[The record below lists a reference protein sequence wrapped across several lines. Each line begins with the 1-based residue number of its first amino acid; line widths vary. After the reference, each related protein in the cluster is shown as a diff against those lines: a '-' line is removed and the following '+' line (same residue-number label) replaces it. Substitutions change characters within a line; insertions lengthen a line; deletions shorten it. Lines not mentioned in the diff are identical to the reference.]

1 MRRMPPLVPTSAS
14 TTEHLARPPDL
25 RGAWCTRQI
34 HHATKTN
41 TIYNRDNNNLNTNT
55 IGREMN
61 ISKMASFRIDLEAEK
76 RPKDISSLPSVAQK
90 SCNCPPIFAPAFTPK
105 LLGSYTTKQ
114 VPDNSGGFSR
124 YLRLTEMEN
133 LFVATLTVLVCF
145 PTWKRSKI
153 HEATPAFVK
162 AVHGEIRISVVSPTI
177 VTVY

>member
-1 MRRMPPLVPTSAS
+1 MLQ
-14 TTEHLARPPDL
+14 
-25 RGAWCTRQI
+25 RQI

-55 IGREMN
+55 IGREIN
-61 ISKMASFRIDLEAEK
+61 ISQKWHLVDWIEKQRKDQKTLHHCHQLHKNPATVPPSLHLHSRKM
-76 RPKDISSLPSVAQK
+76 
-90 SCNCPPIFAPAFTPK
+90 PK

-177 VTVY
+177 VTVYW

>member
-1 MRRMPPLVPTSAS
+1 MPPLVPTSAS
-14 TTEHLARPPDL
+14 TTEHLARPPNL
-25 RGAWCTRQI
+25 GGACCARQI
-34 HHATKTN
+34 HHATNTN
-41 TIYNRDNNNLNTNT
+41 TIYNRYNENLNTNT

-61 ISKMASFRIDLEAEK
+61 ISKWHLFELTKKQRNGQKTFHHCHQLRK
-76 RPKDISSLPSVAQK
+76 NPVTVPPSLQLHARK
-90 SCNCPPIFAPAFTPK
+90 MPK
-105 LLGSYTTKQ
+105 LLEFYATKQ

-133 LFVATLTVLVCF
+133 LFVATLTLLVCF